1 MYKKICPTLRY
12 SGNLLI
18 STATITWRVS
28 VSAFDS
34 LIGIP
39 VGIASSAV
47 GIKICAITA
56 GIKKCKSI
64 TKKTGEKMI
73 KQYY

>member
-1 MYKKICPTLRY
+1 MYKKICLTLRY
-12 SGNLLI
+12 GGNLLI
-18 STATITWRVS
+18 STATGTWRVS

-39 VGIASSAV
+39 VGIASSTV
-47 GIKICAITA
+47 GIKIFAITT

-64 TKKTGEKMI
+64 TKKGKMI
-73 KQYY
+73 K